1 MNKLFAILL
10 IFAGFTISLRAQE
23 TEADTPVKEKDKP
36 VRSPWASAYL
46 IDNQTTFIPVK
57 NTFEYVIQHKF
68 GTVKNGLDDLFGIY
82 APGANIRLG
91 FNFVPLKNFQVG
103 YGITKKNMYNDF
115 SAKWTII
122 EQTRKNTIPVTV
134 TLYGVAAIDG
144 RSKDYFTSQQYY
156 HSSDPVG
163 PMVKHTFRPSARYSY
178 FSQILVSR
186 KFTEWLT
193 LQAGASFSHYN
204 LVVRTGDHDKIGAHF
219 AGRVKFSPQ
228 SSFIF
233 NYDLPLKIKQI
244 SEQREWINHPTSNL
258 ACGLEVA
265 TTSHAFQ
272 IYLGSADGLIP
283 QDQMLFNQGSWK
295 NKGFAVGFV
304 ITRIWNF

>member
-1 MNKLFAILL
+1 MNKLFAII
-10 IFAGFTISLRAQE
+10 IFVAGFTLSLRSQE
-23 TEADTPVKEKDKP
+23 MEETTPVVEKDKP

-68 GTVKNGLDDLFGIY
+68 GTVKNGLDDLYGIY

-91 FNFVPLKNFQVG
+91 LNFVPIKNFQVG
-103 YGITKKNMYNDF
+103 WGITKKNMYNDF

-178 FSQILVSR
+178 FSQILISR
-186 KFTEWLT
+186 KFSEAITF
-193 LQAGASFSHYN
+193 QAGASFTHYN
-204 LVVRTGDHDKIGAHF
+204 LVAKTGDHDKIGAHF
-219 AGRVKFSPQ
+219 AGRIKFSPQ

-244 SEQREWINHPTSNL
+244 SEQREWKDHPTSNL

-272 IYLGSADGLIP
+272 IYLGSADGIIP